1 MSNEQIKSEINKV
14 LDHLSDKTLQD
25 VLSFL
30 KKIQDK
36 ASLSITDQSILN
48 KILAEDQDLLE
59 KLAK

>member
-1 MSNEQIKSEINKV
+1 MSNEEIKSEINKV

-30 KKIQDK
+30 KKNQDK
-36 ASLSITDQSILN
+36 ARLSITDQSVLN

>member
-1 MSNEQIKSEINKV
+1 MSNEQIKSEINKA

>member
-1 MSNEQIKSEINKV
+1 MSNEEIKSEINKV

-36 ASLSITDQSILN
+36 ASLSITDQSVLN